1 MYFIPL
7 YNLGNNNL
15 KNLQKIQ
22 TSLEISVP
30 FNSQFYISAL
40 KLTFPDSITIVDLR
54 NFSRKCFVL
63 SLSYTSG
70 RFSIHCV
77 YKDFCLSVSSRMSMK
92 FSNSTE
98 PFLSR
103 SKKQKMA

>member
-54 NFSRKCFVL
+54 NFSFKCFVL
-63 SLSYTSG
+63 
-70 RFSIHCV
+70 
-77 YKDFCLSVSSRMSMK
+77 VSSIQV
-92 FSNSTE
+92 E
-98 PFLSR
+98 GFLFIAFIKIFVFR
-103 SKKQKMA
+103 SPLGCL